1 MYCKTETP
9 SEAEKTTSVQHDFN
23 VIQNLNYLKVG
34 NQYPVQDHSFST
46 KLHNT
51 QLPEQKIRKKLYHQ
65 SVKQ

>member
-34 NQYPVQDHSFST
+34 NQYPV
-46 KLHNT
+46 
-51 QLPEQKIRKKLYHQ
+51 
-65 SVKQ
+65 